1 MSLLKTQINLSLS
14 TKTFRIYPRLQLD
27 ITWANLIKTLLSF
40 GQIPDINQSLANIQ
54 SFWQV
59 DKEVVVTFSVRT
71 AFDLLL
77 QSLKIPRCSEVLI
90 SAINIGDMV
99 EIIKLHGLIPVPVD
113 ISLLSAEP
121 SLELLNKLVSS
132 KTKILLVAHLF
143 GTIFNLQPY
152 VEFCQKHNLILIE
165 DCAQAFAGKKY
176 YGHPQ
181 ADVGLFSFGP
191 IKSCTALGGAVAL
204 VRDKTIAKNMLYLQE
219 QYPKKSEYW
228 FFQRVL
234 KFLCLK
240 LLSIPWIYCQ
250 LLYLLQI
257 LGYDVDSAINSTTR
271 GFSKG
276 DLLSK
281 IRYRPPHHLLWLIAH
296 RLSECQGFSYR
307 LETAEKFFNI
317 LRTNIIIPGVKAD
330 YNSFWLVPILVAETE
345 LMLLK
350 LRENSFD
357 ATRGNTSLIVIE
369 TCSNHR
375 EFPFPENAK
384 YLMEHILYL
393 PVNQNVPETELH
405 RLAQCINVLI
415 ATQSSS
421 R

>member
-1 MSLLKTQINLSLS
+1 MS

-27 ITWANLIKTLLSF
+27 ITWENLIKTLLSF
-40 GQIPDINQSLANIQ
+40 GQISDINQSLSNIK

-77 QSLKIPRCSEVLI
+77 QSLKLPPGSEVLI
-90 SAINIGDMV
+90 SAINIQDMV
-99 EIIKLHGLIPVPVD
+99 EIVKLHGLIPVPVD
-113 ISLLSAEP
+113 ISLLSCEP
-121 SLELLNKLVSS
+121 SLELLEKFVSS
-132 KTKILLVAHLF
+132 KTKILLLAHLF
-143 GTIFNLQPY
+143 GTIVNLQPY

-181 ADVGLFSFGP
+181 ADVSLFSFGP

-204 VRDKTIAKNMLYLQE
+204 VRDKTIANNMFHLQE

-228 FFQRVL
+228 FFLRVL

-250 LLYLLQI
+250 LVYLLQI

-281 IRYRPPHHLLWLIAH
+281 IRYRPPHHLLWLLAY
-296 RLSECQGFSYR
+296 RLSECEGFYYR
-307 LETAEKFFNI
+307 LESAENFFNLLI
-317 LRTNIIIPGVKAD
+317 TNIIIPGVKAD
-330 YNSFWLVPILVAETE
+330 YNSFWLVPILVSETE
-345 LMLLK
+345 LLLLK

-369 TCSNHR
+369 PCSNHR
-375 EFPFPENAK
+375 DLPLPENAK

-393 PVNQNVPETELH
+393 PVNQNIPETELH

-421 R
+421 Q